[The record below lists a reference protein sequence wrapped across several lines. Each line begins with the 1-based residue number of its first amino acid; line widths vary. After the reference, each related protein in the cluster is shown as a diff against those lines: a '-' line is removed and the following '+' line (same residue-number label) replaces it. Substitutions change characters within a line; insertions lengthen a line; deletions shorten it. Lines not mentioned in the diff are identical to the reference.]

1 MMFEN
6 QTRFLQAKNT
16 PFLSPPLLE
25 EVGLLGN
32 SDAAE
37 KILKG
42 TYHHQD
48 LHHMTNE
55 YIKFLKMPSHIKTN
69 ETLKTFDINEHIKGW
84 KKAKETTASEPHR
97 LSFSHY
103 KAAINHPDLAAFDY
117 ILREIPFR
125 TGFSPKPWQL
135 ITDLQIYKKN
145 MEIDVE
151 SMRTITLFSADFNIN
166 NKLLGQRIMKQA
178 EDKKML
184 EPEQFGS
191 RKNHRSNMV
200 ALNHRLTF
208 DLCRQRKQS
217 LAIASVDAKSCY
229 DRIVHNVACINLQ
242 RIGIPIEP
250 LLCMFSTLQ
259 LAHHHVMTAF
269 GISSNTYQSLLE
281 IPLQGIGQGKGAGP
295 AIWAIVNAPIIR
307 MIKENGGGAIFR
319 TAIALSV
326 LKFAGFS
333 FVDDSDI
340 VYTDDHV
347 DTPGELLIPFIQKSV
362 DTQNRGLH
370 NSGGA
375 LKKSKCNW
383 SLIDWEETTNE

>member
-1 MMFEN
+1 MDHGSQKKEKIRTNLTKLRRRIKKTGLFQASKVSRAEAWKQLQIACKEYNNAKKSSVLLRDTFLDSLAQAIADNENIKKESALKRLKNTEKTRRTFRRLHPLKKKQRGNPVIKLYTSADGNRREVVDKQEMEAAMMFEN

-166 NKLLGQRIMKQA
+166 NKLLGQRIIKQA
-178 EDKKML
+178 EDKK
-184 EPEQFGS
+184 
-191 RKNHRSNMV
+191 
-200 ALNHRLTF
+200 
-208 DLCRQRKQS
+208 C
-217 LAIASVDAKSCY
+217 
-229 DRIVHNVACINLQ
+229 
-242 RIGIPIEP
+242 
-250 LLCMFSTLQ
+250 
-259 LAHHHVMTAF
+259 
-269 GISSNTYQSLLE
+269 
-281 IPLQGIGQGKGAGP
+281 
-295 AIWAIVNAPIIR
+295 
-307 MIKENGGGAIFR
+307 
-319 TAIALSV
+319 
-326 LKFAGFS
+326 
-333 FVDDSDI
+333 
-340 VYTDDHV
+340 
-347 DTPGELLIPFIQKSV
+347 
-362 DTQNRGLH
+362 
-370 NSGGA
+370 
-375 LKKSKCNW
+375 
-383 SLIDWEETTNE
+383 